1 MDCQSCK
8 KLKKTISII
17 TISKVQENLGV
28 WSFNL
33 QITDSGFVLNKDK
46 ILVILKME
54 QILTGNT
61 NTLTLFCNHKQSKEG
76 VASIK
81 GSHLSAIQSY
91 L

>member
-1 MDCQSCK
+1 M
-8 KLKKTISII
+8 LP
-17 TISKVQENLGV
+17 
-28 WSFNL
+28 
-33 QITDSGFVLNKDK
+33 DK

-61 NTLTLFCNHKQSKEG
+61 NTLKLFCNHKQSQKE

-81 GSHLSAIQSY
+81 GSDLSAIQSY